1 VVFFVRDPNRLVFH
15 IPMALRFAAPQY
27 KNLAINVPGEARC
40 GGLEVRY
47 KKSMYYLDKVL
58 AAG

>member
-1 VVFFVRDPNRLVFH
+1 
-15 IPMALRFAAPQY
+15 MALRFAAPQY